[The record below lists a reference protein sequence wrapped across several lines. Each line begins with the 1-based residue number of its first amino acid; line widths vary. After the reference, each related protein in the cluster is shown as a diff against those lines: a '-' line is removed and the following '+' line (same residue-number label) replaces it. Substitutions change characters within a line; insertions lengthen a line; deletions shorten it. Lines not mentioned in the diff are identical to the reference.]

1 MKSIKEKI
9 IQTFALNTENKKNKL
24 KNDLKETVQKILNE
38 ITEKESIEKSISKL
52 YTIVEKT
59 FNIFFD
65 ISIISEKR
73 KNDIT
78 SFLDNLCKW

>member
-24 KNDLKETVQKILNE
+24 KNDFKETVQKILNE

-52 YTIVEKT
+52 STIIEKI

>member
-24 KNDLKETVQKILNE
+24 KNDFKETVQKILNE